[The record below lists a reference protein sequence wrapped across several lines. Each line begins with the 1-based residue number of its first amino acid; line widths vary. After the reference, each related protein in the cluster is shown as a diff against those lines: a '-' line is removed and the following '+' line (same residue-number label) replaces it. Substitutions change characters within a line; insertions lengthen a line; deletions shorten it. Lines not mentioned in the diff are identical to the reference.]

1 MSTQYQVCG
10 VCLVIGWVELLIEE
24 GIPRMTVH
32 NVMGDAPRWERRP
45 NEADDG
51 TMANAYDMQIYYQ
64 DTTDGCMIV
73 RCSTRSIRIDMIQPI
88 GCDGQL

>member
-1 MSTQYQVCG
+1 MMDGMRLARRRMPTQYKVCG

-32 NVMGDAPRWERRP
+32 KLMGDAPRWKRRP

-51 TMANAYDMQIYYQ
+51 TMANAYDMHVIYY
-64 DTTDGCMIV
+64 
-73 RCSTRSIRIDMIQPI
+73 RCSHDSEVQMLLD
-88 GCDGQL
+88 

>member
-1 MSTQYQVCG
+1 MSTQYKVCG

-32 NVMGDAPRWERRP
+32 NLMGDAPRWKRRP

-51 TMANAYDMQIYYQ
+51 TMVNAYDVQILIP
-64 DTTDGCMIV
+64 M
-73 RCSTRSIRIDMIQPI
+73 
-88 GCDGQL
+88 LA